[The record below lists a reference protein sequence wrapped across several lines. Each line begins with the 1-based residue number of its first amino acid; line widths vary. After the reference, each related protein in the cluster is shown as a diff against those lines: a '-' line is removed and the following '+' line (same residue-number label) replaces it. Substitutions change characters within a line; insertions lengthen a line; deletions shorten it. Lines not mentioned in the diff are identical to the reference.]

1 MFSSNQDERND
12 IQQLSEQ
19 IRNTNAEAEIDRNGE
34 IDEEPSSQ
42 SQPVTIPSGTQT
54 TPTVATAK
62 GRKGKTVPR
71 TITTRTQ
78 TAGKE
83 KVATQLEGEATEATS
98 CSPEI
103 ALPLGA
109 AHVRAE
115 IEAPHPQIVKAEK
128 QRGTARTP
136 TERRETAMEMLL
148 AKPKKKTTTKTPTDQ
163 HPQPKTN
170 PQRPTEAQQQT
181 IAVVPA
187 KRKISESE
195 NQEKTEEEK
204 SDKGVVTYKGKPYPE
219 ELRQTHREWT
229 LNHACFRETMRK
241 YKYPVLARWL
251 KLHKDN
257 CNRLKEKSG
266 FMTALRYDI
275 IIAFRTDNNGEES
288 FSNIS
293 IFKTNTAETVYAE
306 AKDGTNQSGI
316 ELDQTIKPSQSQ
328 APGPG
333 PIPQHHNN
341 QNLPQRP
348 NNGKR
353 GGYEGKQYNP
363 NYVNQRSNGQN
374 GGKTGGGNDGQT
386 GGSGNQYQD

>member
-1 MFSSNQDERND
+1 MFSSNQDEERD

-34 IDEEPSSQ
+34 IDEEPLSQ

-62 GRKGKTVPR
+62 GRKGKTVREPS
-71 TITTRTQ
+71 Q
-78 TAGKE
+78 PGPKQPGK
-83 KVATQLEGEATEATS
+83 KKLATQLEGEATEATS

-148 AKPKKKTTTKTPTDQ
+148 AKPKKKTTTKTPTGFYSFSKNLSRRDKTISPKQDQ

-170 PQRPTEAQQQT
+170 PQRPTKAQQQT

-306 AKDGTNQSGI
+306 SRNFE
-316 ELDQTIKPSQSQ
+316 ELSLQDNPY
-328 APGPG
+328 A
-333 PIPQHHNN
+333 
-341 QNLPQRP
+341 
-348 NNGKR
+348 R
-353 GGYEGKQYNP
+353 GGARVDWDP
-363 NYVNQRSNGQN
+363 S
-374 GGKTGGGNDGQT
+374 TGLKMALT
-386 GGSGNQYQD
+386 KAESSSTRP

>member
-34 IDEEPSSQ
+34 IDEEPLSQ

-195 NQEKTEEEK
+195 NQEKTEVR
-204 SDKGVVTYKGKPYPE
+204 GT
-219 ELRQTHREWT
+219 
-229 LNHACFRETMRK
+229 
-241 YKYPVLARWL
+241 
-251 KLHKDN
+251 
-257 CNRLKEKSG
+257 
-266 FMTALRYDI
+266 
-275 IIAFRTDNNGEES
+275 
-288 FSNIS
+288 
-293 IFKTNTAETVYAE
+293 IFNW

>member
-148 AKPKKKTTTKTPTDQ
+148 AKPKKKTTTKTPTATD
-163 HPQPKTN
+163 HSSRAGEAKNLRIREPGEDGG
-170 PQRPTEAQQQT
+170 QRNHLQL
-181 IAVVPA
+181 
-187 KRKISESE
+187 
-195 NQEKTEEEK
+195 EEK

-229 LNHACFRETMRK
+229 LNHACFRETMQK

>member
-34 IDEEPSSQ
+34 IDKEPSSQ

-103 ALPLGA
+103 ALPPEQHMVSKL
-109 AHVRAE
+109 RAE

-148 AKPKKKTTTKTPTDQ
+148 AKPKKKTTTKTPTDKTISPKQDQ

-181 IAVVPA
+181 IAV
-187 KRKISESE
+187 
-195 NQEKTEEEK
+195 
-204 SDKGVVTYKGKPYPE
+204 
-219 ELRQTHREWT
+219 
-229 LNHACFRETMRK
+229 
-241 YKYPVLARWL
+241 
-251 KLHKDN
+251 
-257 CNRLKEKSG
+257 
-266 FMTALRYDI
+266 
-275 IIAFRTDNNGEES
+275 
-288 FSNIS
+288 
-293 IFKTNTAETVYAE
+293 
-306 AKDGTNQSGI
+306 
-316 ELDQTIKPSQSQ
+316 TIKPSQSQ